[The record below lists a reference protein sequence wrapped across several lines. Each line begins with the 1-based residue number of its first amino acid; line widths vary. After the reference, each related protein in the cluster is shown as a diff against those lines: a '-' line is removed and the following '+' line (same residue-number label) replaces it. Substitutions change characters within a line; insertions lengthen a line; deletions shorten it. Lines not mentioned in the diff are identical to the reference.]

1 MKTVKKSLLYALA
14 VVVLI
19 PAGYPLVY
27 LLFSSFK
34 SSGDYVQNLW
44 GFPETFFLDNYAK
57 VFSSRFFTY
66 FLNSVL
72 VSAAALFLLVF
83 FASLASYVLSRVKFR
98 LRGAVFAFFIAGM
111 MVPIHSTLIPVY
123 MLTNKIGLYD
133 SIWGLIGPYVAA
145 GIPISVFI
153 MTGFFKG
160 VPMELEEAAF
170 MEGCGHYRFYLSI
183 LLPVAKPAVATVA
196 IYNFINVWNE
206 FIYALVLINRP
217 AAMTL
222 PLGIREFYG
231 KETINIPGILTVV
244 LMGALPMI
252 LFFVLAQ
259 EKVIHSITAGAVK
272 G

>member
-1 MKTVKKSLLYALA
+1 M
-14 VVVLI
+14 
-19 PAGYPLVY
+19 Y

-44 GFPETFFLDNYAK
+44 GFPKAFFLDNYEK

-66 FLNSVL
+66 FLNSVI
-72 VSAAALFLLVF
+72 VSAAALMLLVF
-83 FASLASYVLSRVKFR
+83 FTSLASYVLSRVKFK

-111 MVPIHSTLIPVY
+111 MIPVHSTLIPIY
-123 MLTNKIGLYD
+123 TLTNKIGLYD
-133 SIWGLIGPYVAA
+133 SVWGLIGPYVAA

-153 MTGFFKG
+153 LTGFFKS

-170 MEGCGHYRFYLSI
+170 MEGCGHYRFYLRI

-196 IYNFINVWNE
+196 IYNFVNVWNE

-252 LFFVLAQ
+252 VFFVLAQ
-259 EKVIHSITAGAVK
+259 EKVIHSITAGAIK

>member
-1 MKTVKKSLLYALA
+1 MKTIKRTGQYLLAA
-14 VVVLI
+14 IILI
-19 PAGYPLVY
+19 PTGYPLVY
-27 LLFSSFK
+27 LVFSSFK
-34 SSGDYVQNLW
+34 SSGDYVKNLW
-44 GFPETFFLDNYAK
+44 GFPKTFFVENYEK

-66 FLNSVL
+66 FFNSVIVAV
-72 VSAAALFLLVF
+72 VSLCLLVF
-83 FASLASYVLSRVKFR
+83 FASLASYVLSRVKFK
-98 LRGAVFAFFIAGM
+98 LRGVIFAFFIAGM
-111 MVPIHSTLIPVY
+111 MIPVHSTLIPIY
-123 MLTNKIGLYD
+123 SLTNKIGLYN
-133 SIWGLIGPYVAA
+133 SIWGLIGPYAAA

-153 MTGFFKG
+153 MTGFFRG

-170 MEGCGHYRFYLSI
+170 MEGCGHYRFYASI
-183 LLPVAKPAVATVA
+183 LMPVAKPAVATVA
-196 IYNFINVWNE
+196 IYNFVNIWNE
-206 FIYALVLINRP
+206 FIYALVLINSP
-217 AAMTL
+217 SAMTL